1 MLRIFRHYVSAPAV
15 MLLALESAILIGII
29 YSFQFVTATAEGH
42 SLAHA
47 AEKLGMA
54 SFFAVFAAAVMWA
67 IGVYDKQHLA
77 DFRRIA
83 NRLLV
88 SLLICTP
95 VALIALRL
103 HPTLREEFALSPSR
117 EMTLWIASIAIGFA
131 SVFLTR
137 AMWERVADKSTLQRR
152 ILVLGVGPRAAKI
165 ERFVQ
170 ENPDVGFAVT
180 GYVRAPGSEGAQISP
195 RLVIAEAPSILATAR
210 QLGATEIVVALSD
223 RRGMPVKPLLECRLE
238 GVVITDYLTFWE
250 RESGQLMLDAL
261 DPSWLIYSDG
271 FKLGSAVNSAIKR
284 LVDLVVSLGFAVLLL
299 PVMLAAAVA
308 IRLDSRG
315 PIFYSQERVGRNGR
329 TFMIYKF
336 RSMRADAEAQGAP
349 QWAAKL
355 DPRITRIG
363 AFLRKTRIDELPQIL
378 NVLKGDMSFIGP
390 RPERPFFVESLA
402 QDIAYY
408 AERHRVRP
416 GITGWAQVN
425 YPYGA
430 SIDDA
435 REKLS
440 YDFYYIKNYSLLL
453 DVLVLLATVQVVFWP
468 KGVR

>member
-1 MLRIFRHYVSAPAV
+1 MLRIFRHYMSAPAL

-29 YSFQFVTATAEGH
+29 YCFQFATAVAEGH
-42 SLAHA
+42 NLRHA
-47 AEKLGMA
+47 ADKLGMA

-67 IGVYDKQHLA
+67 IGIYDKQHLA

-88 SLLICTP
+88 SLLICAP
-95 VALIALRL
+95 AALIALRL
-103 HPTLREEFALSPSR
+103 HPTLNEEFALSPSR
-117 EMTLWIASIAIGFA
+117 ETALWVASIAVGFA
-131 SVFLTR
+131 SVFATR
-137 AMWERVADKSTLQRR
+137 AMWDRVADKSQLQRR

-165 ERFVQ
+165 DRFAR
-170 ENPDVGFAVT
+170 ENPDAGFAVM
-180 GYVRAPGSEGAQISP
+180 GYLRAPNGESQQIEA
-195 RLVIAEAPSILATAR
+195 RNVIADTPSILATAR
-210 QLGATEIVVALSD
+210 QLGAAEIVVALSD

-238 GVVITDYLTFWE
+238 GIVITDYLTFWE

-271 FKLGSAVNSAIKR
+271 FRLGNIVNSALKR
-284 LVDLVVSLGFAVLLL
+284 LVDLTVSLGFAVLLL
-299 PVMLAAAVA
+299 PVMLAAAIA

-329 TFMIYKF
+329 PFMIYKF
-336 RSMRADAEAQGAP
+336 RSMRVDAEAAGAP
-349 QWAAKL
+349 RWAAKQ
-355 DPRITRIG
+355 DPRITGIG
-363 AFLRKTRIDELPQIL
+363 NFLRKTRIDELPQIL

-402 QDIAYY
+402 QDIPYY

-453 DVLVLLATVQVVFWP
+453 DLLVLLATVQVVFWP